1 MISSQELFSL
11 AESCKIEENRINFPS
26 EKISHLNETIFE
38 LSKQHGNYI
47 EQKVQVCRI
56 IGNLCYDNDENRER
70 ICSAGIIPPLLSL
83 FRTENNPDVLKML
96 WSAVFNLS
104 MDNEIVQTEMLKN
117 GMESYIERDMLKLG
131 CLPLQVLGNMLE
143 SELGTQQ
150 FFDSVLPS
158 ALAHV
163 LKSFNVGDSSG
174 IDVMEAASIVIETI
188 VERQHEVLL
197 ARSVIFDALLV
208 YLSVDHRLESVDY
221 FESKEL
227 ILKQL
232 TLITSNDEL
241 LNEFVTND
249 KLVKNLISFMTMTNS
264 SYRETTINEFL
275 TTGALCIGNLARSD
289 ENCDLL
295 VSKYSVEKYLL
306 HLVKMESLKVAHA
319 ALGALKNLSLC
330 KSCRGLLG
338 RSGAIETVVSLCSRE
353 QASALHMHMIG
364 IIKNLVTDNGN
375 LK

>member
-1 MISSQELFSL
+1 
-11 AESCKIEENRINFPS
+11 
-26 EKISHLNETIFE
+26 
-38 LSKQHGNYI
+38 
-47 EQKVQVCRI
+47 
-56 IGNLCYDNDENRER
+56 
-70 ICSAGIIPPLLSL
+70 
-83 FRTENNPDVLKML
+83 
-96 WSAVFNLS
+96 
-104 MDNEIVQTEMLKN
+104 
-117 GMESYIERDMLKLG
+117 
-131 CLPLQVLGNMLE
+131 
-143 SELGTQQ
+143 
-150 FFDSVLPS
+150 
-158 ALAHV
+158 
-163 LKSFNVGDSSG
+163 
-174 IDVMEAASIVIETI
+174 
-188 VERQHEVLL
+188 
-197 ARSVIFDALLV
+197 
-208 YLSVDHRLESVDY
+208 
-221 FESKEL
+221 
-227 ILKQL
+227 
-232 TLITSNDEL
+232 
-241 LNEFVTND
+241 
-249 KLVKNLISFMTMTNS
+249 MTMTNS